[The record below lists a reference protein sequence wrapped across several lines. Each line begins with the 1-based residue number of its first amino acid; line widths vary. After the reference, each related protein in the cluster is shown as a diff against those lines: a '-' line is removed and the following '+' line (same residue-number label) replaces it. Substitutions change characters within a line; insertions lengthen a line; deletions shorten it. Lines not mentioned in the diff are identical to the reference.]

1 MLDFGD
7 PRSGEGNGGIG
18 LIFGRLLAVAVAVA
32 VLLVGGS
39 DHVAQSAPDQDPQTP
54 YEQIQKL
61 QQDLRSVKTKQHSL
75 ERQLNQTRQHARRV
89 RTDISQ
95 LDGALDQLHR
105 NIDRTTTRLEAA
117 RREQARLA
125 EELKV
130 ATFQLQQKREQVRQ
144 RLRWIYMRG
153 DSSVASVLVGS
164 ATMGDIAT
172 RAAQLQRIKAADRRL
187 FEQFTEL
194 QKSVEARKRRQDQ
207 LVVEVRRLRAQQLT
221 EQGALRD
228 TRAEKQEALA
238 SLRRR
243 QSEIERLIRELDEE
257 ERAIAARIA
266 AYHRGPGRA
275 TGLIPFKGRMTM
287 PVIGRITSGFGMRMH
302 PILRRTRMHTGVDI
316 AAPSGTPIVAAADGI
331 VIATYYGRGYG
342 NTVMIDHGGGIAT
355 LYAHCSRF
363 FVSAG
368 QRVRRGEQIAAVG
381 STGLSTGPHVHFE
394 VRVNGQ
400 PVNPMGYL

>member
-1 MLDFGD
+1 M
-7 PRSGEGNGGIG
+7 R
-18 LIFGRLLAVAVAVA
+18 FGRLVAVAVA
-32 VLLVGGS
+32 LGAVIFGGAARPVLG
-39 DHVAQSAPDQDPQTP
+39 APEQDSPAP
-54 YEQIQKL
+54 HEQILKL
-61 QQDLRSVKTKQHSL
+61 QQDLRNVQTKQQNL
-75 ERQLNQTRQHARRV
+75 ERQLNQTRQQARRV

-105 NIDRTTTRLEAA
+105 SIDRTTTRLEAT

-125 EELKV
+125 QELKV

-164 ATMGDIAT
+164 ATMGDVAT
-172 RAAQLQRIKAADRRL
+172 RAAQLQRIKVADRRL
-187 FEQFTEL
+187 FEEYAKL
-194 QKSVEARKRRQDQ
+194 QKSVEAQKRRQDQ
-207 LVVEVRRLRAQQLT
+207 LVVEVRRLRAQQLA

-228 TRAEKQEALA
+228 TRSEKEQALG

-243 QSEIERLIRELDEE
+243 QGEIARLIRELDEE

-266 AYHRGPGRA
+266 AYQRGPGRA
-275 TGLIPFKGRMTM
+275 TGLGPFSGRMTM
-287 PVIGRITSGFGMRMH
+287 PVRGRITSGFGMRMH
-302 PILRRTRMHTGVDI
+302 PILRRTRMHTGIDI
-316 AAPSGTPIVAAADGI
+316 SAPSGTPIVAAADGI

-363 FVSAG
+363 FVTAG
-368 QRVRRGEQIAAVG
+368 QRVQRGERIAAVG

-394 VRVNGQ
+394 VRVNGR